1 MHAFLDRKTVVMT
14 NYGITRGFF
23 LIEPGMIPAG
33 KEDLASLLDGIDRYW
48 KMQTLDELKVAVG
61 ERNGRQECQRD
72 APDVDLFHQHWPEQA
87 RAQAVQDRRNAE
99 HRVIAVAR
107 EQAPD
112 KVGHKADQRAGN
124 RPEEHAR
131 DEDRHGLEREARRL
145 IRSNSPSR
153 YS

>member
-1 MHAFLDRKTVVMT
+1 M
-14 NYGITRGFF
+14 
-23 LIEPGMIPAG
+23 AG
-33 KEDLASLLDGIDRYW
+33 RNASAMR
-48 KMQTLDELKVAVG
+48 
-61 ERNGRQECQRD
+61 
-72 APDVDLFHQHWPEQA
+72 PDVDLFHQHRPEQA

-112 KVGHKADQRAGN
+112 KVGHKADQRAGD

-145 IRSNSPSR
+145 IRHRDDEPR
-153 YS
+153 QHDRDGREQGGRGKDADIFQTGMLRGRAQRLLDF